1 MTRGRWVAG
10 RGWKGSC
17 RGFSPLWKLKARKN
31 SPLEPQED
39 VLSWCP
45 QLLSQTFISHSVVSG
60 KSTMKTLAD
69 LSSAEV
75 CLLVLEW
82 CLSAMP
88 SLGGHGRRSFE
99 ASLIN
104 APRDEPSLGPD
115 TSKGPHCP
123 VPLSWGGGSAYASGQ
138 THAVCLLALGFYS
151 SVRPARHSSPQN
163 RKRTNGYSVKP
174 HSVRRK

>member
-1 MTRGRWVAG
+1 
-10 RGWKGSC
+10 
-17 RGFSPLWKLKARKN
+17 
-31 SPLEPQED
+31 
-39 VLSWCP
+39 
-45 QLLSQTFISHSVVSG
+45 
-60 KSTMKTLAD
+60 MKTLAD

-75 CLLVLEW
+75 ICLLVLEW

-104 APRDEPSLGPD
+104 APRDEPLLGPD

-123 VPLSWGGGSAYASGQ
+123 VPSSCRGGGGGSAYASGQ

-151 SVRPARHSSPQN
+151 SVRPARHSSSQN
-163 RKRTNGYSVKP
+163 HKRTNGYSVKP